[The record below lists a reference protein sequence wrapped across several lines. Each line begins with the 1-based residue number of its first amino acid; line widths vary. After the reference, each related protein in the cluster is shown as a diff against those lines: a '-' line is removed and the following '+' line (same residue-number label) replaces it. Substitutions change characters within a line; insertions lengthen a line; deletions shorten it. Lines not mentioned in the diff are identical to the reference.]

1 MPRLFESLCA
11 CAVAHGCIAATHVH
25 AQTPP
30 AGDSIA
36 WETDSF
42 SLDRKSNIMTFEGFR
57 VTADT
62 WNLTADRASALA
74 DQLDFSDGEWRFSG
88 NIHVELDTSIL
99 EAGEATFRFADQKL
113 IAAELHGAP
122 VSFEDTAPERE
133 GPVRGTAETIRY
145 DEPGETLELLG
156 QVSLTVGPYMTTGCD
171 LVYFLV
177 TEDFTTG
184 SEQCSEPFRMI
195 LVPKRDAEATP
206 DAASSNGETP
216 Q

>member
-1 MPRLFESLCA
+1 MPKLFESLCA
-11 CAVAHGCIAATHVH
+11 CAAAHCCIAASPVC
-25 AQTPP
+25 AQTPS

-42 SLDRKSNIMTFEGFR
+42 SLDRKSNVMTFEGFR

-62 WNLTADRASALA
+62 WNLRADRASALA

-88 NIHVELDTSIL
+88 NIHVELDTSVL

-113 IAAELHGAP
+113 LSAELRGTP

-133 GPVRGTAETIRY
+133 GPVRGTAEIIRY

-156 QVSLTVGPYMTTGCD
+156 QVSLSVGPYLTTGCD

-195 LVPKRDAEATP
+195 LVPKRDPGATA
-206 DAASSNGETP
+206 DSTSADGEPP

>member
-11 CAVAHGCIAATHVH
+11 CAVAHCFIAAS
-25 AQTPP
+25 P
-30 AGDSIA
+30 AGAQSPPERDSIA

-42 SLDRKSNIMTFEGFR
+42 SLDRKSNVMTFEGFR
-57 VTADT
+57 VTADN

-88 NIHVELDTSIL
+88 NIHVELDTSVL

-113 IAAELHGAP
+113 ISAELRGTP

-133 GPVRGTAETIRY
+133 GPVRGTAEIIRY
-145 DEPGETLELLG
+145 DEPGEALELLG
-156 QVSLTVGPYMTTGCD
+156 KVSLTVGPYMTTGCD

-195 LVPKRDAEATP
+195 LVPKRDSGAAAESESP
-206 DAASSNGETP
+206 SGETP